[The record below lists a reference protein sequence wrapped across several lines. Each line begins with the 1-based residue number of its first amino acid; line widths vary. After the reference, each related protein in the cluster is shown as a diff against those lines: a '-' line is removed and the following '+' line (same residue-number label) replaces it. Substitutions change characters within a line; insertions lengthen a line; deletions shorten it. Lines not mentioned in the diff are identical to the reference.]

1 MGSLAAQHRRP
12 PNGGGQQQAQRRRHK
27 KWRLAPRET
36 RTSRPPEVTGGGGT
50 HCQPRKEKNKNCPD
64 PPRSPH
70 RPAATHVSMATMETA
85 LKDGKHLQR
94 PGSRAGPHLG
104 QDVGDAWTKSLAT
117 RAAGNHRHMEFS
129 FAPRDVRV
137 AALSSPRATQHEG
150 YSRHS
155 VTWTGPSKWAWLPQ
169 MLRVARP
176 FCGEAQ

>member
-1 MGSLAAQHRRP
+1 LPLGTVEAGRGRSPGQCLEIQRGDSWRRP
-12 PNGGGQQQAQRRRHK
+12 GRTKNEGWRHTLPAK
-27 KWRLAPRET
+27 G
-36 RTSRPPEVTGGGGT
+36 RT
-50 HCQPRKEKNKNCPD
+50 CPD
-64 PPRSPH
+64 PPRSPR

-117 RAAGNHRHMEFS
+117 RAAGNHRHTEFS